1 MQFRVA
7 HAAHPD
13 WTVAVEECL
22 RQLAQAPAGERAR
35 GANLGF
41 IYLTDPLAPHTEEI
55 VALLKSRTGIA
66 SWVGASADSVL
77 ATGAEY
83 VDEAALVVLVGRF
96 APGSYNVFSGTQR
109 PPGRD
114 TRNERG
120 ALTAGAALVH
130 ADPATPEL
138 TDLVVDMAGK
148 LASGALFG
156 GVAGGRSGAR
166 LIADRV
172 LSGGL
177 SGVVF
182 ASDVDLVTRVT
193 QGVHPLTGSE
203 ARRITRATANLV
215 VELDGRRA
223 FDVLLED
230 ARIREGV
237 GEPSID
243 DAMQVR
249 AQLQALGR
257 RGLFVGLE
265 PEGAARQ
272 RTAAVQPDYL
282 VRHVIALDPG
292 RGTVAIAG
300 PAEAGQTLHF
310 CTRDDTA
317 ARKDLVRI
325 CAEIRDHLH
334 EQQDARGRPV
344 EPRGALYFSC
354 LGRGSHMFG
363 EQGEELRLIQN
374 QLGEVPLAGFFANGE
389 IGGRSLYGYTGVL
402 TVFY

>member
-1 MQFRVA
+1 MQFRIA

-22 RQLAQAPAGERAR
+22 RQLAEATAGERTR
-35 GANLGF
+35 SANLGF
-41 IYLTDPLAPHTEEI
+41 IYLTDPLAAHTEEI

-66 SWVGASADSVL
+66 SWVGASAESVL
-77 ATGAEY
+77 ATGTEY

-120 ALTAGAALVH
+120 AHTAGVALVH
-130 ADPATPEL
+130 ADPETPEL
-138 TDLVVDMAGK
+138 PELLVDMAGK
-148 LASGALFG
+148 LVGGVLFG

-182 ASDVDLVTRVT
+182 ASDVDLVSRVT
-193 QGVHPLTGSE
+193 QGVHPLAG
-203 ARRITRATANLV
+203 ADAHRVTRATANLV

-237 GEPSID
+237 GAPSID
-243 DAMQVR
+243 DAVQVR

-272 RTAAVQPDYL
+272 RTAAVRPDYL

-300 PAEAGQTLHF
+300 PAEDGQMLRF

-363 EQGEELRLIQN
+363 EQGEELRLIEN

>member
-1 MQFRVA
+1 MQFRIA

-22 RQLAQAPAGERAR
+22 RQLAEATAGERTR
-35 GANLGF
+35 SANLGF
-41 IYLTDPLAPHTEEI
+41 IYLTDPLAAHTEEI

-66 SWVGASADSVL
+66 SWAGASAESVL
-77 ATGAEY
+77 ATGTEY

-120 ALTAGAALVH
+120 AHTAGVALVH
-130 ADPATPEL
+130 ADPETPEL
-138 TDLVVDMAGK
+138 PELLVDMAGK
-148 LASGALFG
+148 LTGGVLFG

-182 ASDVDLVTRVT
+182 ASDVDLVSRVT
-193 QGVHPLTGSE
+193 QGVHPLAG
-203 ARRITRATANLV
+203 ADAHRVTRATANLV

-237 GEPSID
+237 GAPSID
-243 DAMQVR
+243 DAVQVR

-272 RTAAVQPDYL
+272 RTAAVRPDYL

-300 PAEAGQTLHF
+300 PAEDGQLLRF

-363 EQGEELRLIQN
+363 EQGEELRLIEN